1 MFVPSQ
7 HLAERNGNWG
17 FGSKAKSSP
26 ISLQGR
32 QNLCNPKGWCYW
44 GIVLPKST
52 QHIGDDH
59 NPLWRYKYPM
69 KQPLYVY
76 IYICTPFLVHPLSCI
91 VLCLQL
97 RLPFWVFNI
106 PLYICILLYNI
117 HIMIY
122 MYNIYN
128 VYIYIYMFIYIY
140 MYIYIYNCIYS
151 VPNPIVQGLYV
162 IYTHMITHSSYRLVV
177 VDSADAIR
185 HSINYA
191 HPNSW
196 SGTKSASW
204 RQGWNE
210 TTLLLQ
216 YIMAPVPLLGLPQTS
231 TKSKGGLEHLG
242 TSNSYSSCLFQV
254 FRHMCKG
261 FRADLR
267 KLRPVTSLHHFR
279 DVACNRE
286 PRLLAVENLDA
297 PAARTPCVGDQS
309 VSACDDPL
317 CAKCTTQEASAS
329 PRSPTAANMKFRSL
343 RSAWTVSIK
352 LIQHERE
359 FKTYQ
364 NWFKVIPQH
373 FTKCWNHLHYCV
385 LHWIH
390 PSAELSFQLC
400 SSSTWRR
407 ASGLRRAAASK
418 NDLSCQNSW
427 TELAASDASDLQ

>member
-1 MFVPSQ
+1 
-7 HLAERNGNWG
+7 
-17 FGSKAKSSP
+17 
-26 ISLQGR
+26 
-32 QNLCNPKGWCYW
+32 
-44 GIVLPKST
+44 
-52 QHIGDDH
+52 
-59 NPLWRYKYPM
+59 
-69 KQPLYVY
+69 
-76 IYICTPFLVHPLSCI
+76 
-91 VLCLQL
+91 
-97 RLPFWVFNI
+97 
-106 PLYICILLYNI
+106 
-117 HIMIY
+117 
-122 MYNIYN
+122 
-128 VYIYIYMFIYIY
+128 
-140 MYIYIYNCIYS
+140 
-151 VPNPIVQGLYV
+151 
-162 IYTHMITHSSYRLVV
+162 MITHSSYRLVV

-210 TTLLLQ
+210 TTLPLQ